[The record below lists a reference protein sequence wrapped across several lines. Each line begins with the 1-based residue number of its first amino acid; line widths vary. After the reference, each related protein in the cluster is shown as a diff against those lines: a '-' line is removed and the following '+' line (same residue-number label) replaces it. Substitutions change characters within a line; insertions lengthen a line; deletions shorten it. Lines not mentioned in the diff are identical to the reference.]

1 MFSKRMRR
9 LRKGRGL
16 NQKELATEIGV
27 SVDSVRRWERGQRSP
42 DVETLCKMAEVLK
55 TTVSYLSGETD
66 DEFPLVKSQPVE
78 RVPTRNES
86 MSTKM
91 DDTSFIERLVKST
104 SMVVY
109 DTGNERMLIPATK
122 EGFDFI
128 ERMRSGR
135 RTEEKEE

>member
-1 MFSKRMRR
+1 MFSKRMKR

-16 NQKELATEIGV
+16 TQNELAEQLEV
-27 SVDSVRRWERGQRSP
+27 SVDSVRRWEWGQRFP
-42 DVETLCKMAEVLK
+42 DVEELCRMAKVLN
-55 TTVSYLSGETD
+55 TTVSYLSGETED
-66 DEFPLVKSQPVE
+66 DFPLGKKQAG
-78 RVPTRNES
+78 N
-86 MSTKM
+86 
-91 DDTSFIERLVKST
+91 DTSFIERLVKST

-135 RTEEKEE
+135 RAEDVPEEKE

>member
-1 MFSKRMRR
+1 MKLFSERMKR

-16 NQKELATEIGV
+16 TQNELAEQIEV
-27 SVDSVRRWERGQRSP
+27 SVDCVRRWEWGQRFP
-42 DVETLCKMAEVLK
+42 DVEELRRMAKVLK
-55 TTVSYLSGETD
+55 TTVSYLSGETE
-66 DEFPLVKSQPVE
+66 DEFPLAKKLIG
-78 RVPTRNES
+78 NG
-86 MSTKM
+86 
-91 DDTSFIERLVKST
+91 DDSSFIERLVKST

-135 RTEEKEE
+135 RAEDVPEEKE

>member
-1 MFSKRMRR
+1 MFSERMKR

-16 NQKELATEIGV
+16 NQNELAKQIGV
-27 SVDSVRRWERGQRSP
+27 SVDSVRRWEWGHRLP
-42 DVETLCKMAEVLK
+42 DVDELCRMAQVLK

-66 DEFPLVKSQPVE
+66 DEYPLGKNPKVSEGKG
-78 RVPTRNES
+78 
-86 MSTKM
+86 

-128 ERMRSGR
+128 ERLRSGHR
-135 RTEEKEE
+135 AEDVTEEN

>member
-1 MFSKRMRR
+1 MFSERMKR

-16 NQKELATEIGV
+16 NQNELAKEIEV
-27 SVDSVRRWERGQRSP
+27 SVDTVRRWEWGQRFP
-42 DVETLCKMAEVLK
+42 DVEELCRLAKVLK

-66 DEFPLVKSQPVE
+66 DDFPLGKNP
-78 RVPTRNES
+78 RVSENKEE
-86 MSTKM
+86 
-91 DDTSFIERLVKST
+91 DTSFIERLVKST

-109 DTGNERMLIPATK
+109 DTGKERMLIPATK

-135 RTEEKEE
+135 RADDITEEK